1 VFAADS
7 QQALDLV
14 RQADRILIITHVSPD
29 GDAIGSLLAMGLL
42 VRQLGKEQVTLALDD
57 GVPVKFDFL
66 PGAAQVVTTVDG
78 SYDLILILDCSD
90 DRRGGQVLRDGR
102 RQDVPVINIDHHVTN
117 TSFATVNLVRLDAA
131 ATTQIIF
138 WLAQAWRLDVDQS
151 VALCLLTGLVTDTLC
166 FRTANVTPKVMEDA
180 AALMAAGADLIMVTR
195 QTVNRKSYDAI
206 RYWGEMLDTL
216 NLEDRIIWAV
226 ASPAMRKRAGYES
239 NGDASLVTF
248 LATAWEADIAFTL
261 AETDKGDVEVS
272 LRAKPGFDV
281 SDVALELGGGGHPAA
296 AGATI
301 DGPLTVAKERVL
313 ARVKA
318 AHRDQIQDPGDGV

>member
-1 VFAADS
+1 VFAVDS
-7 QQALDLV
+7 QRALDLI
-14 RQADRILIITHVSPD
+14 RQANRILITTHVSPD

-42 VRQLGKEQVTLALDD
+42 VRQLGKEHITLALDD
-57 GVPVKFDFL
+57 GVPAKFDFL
-66 PGAAQVVTTVDG
+66 PGAAQVVRAVDG
-78 SYDLILILDCSD
+78 PYDLILILDCSD
-90 DRRGGQVLRDGR
+90 DRRGGQVLRDAR
-102 RQDVPVINIDHHVTN
+102 REGVPVINIDHHITN

-131 ATTQIIF
+131 ATTQVIF
-138 WLAQAWRLDVDQS
+138 WLAQAWELDVDQP

-180 AALMAAGADLIMVTR
+180 AALMEAGADLSMVTR

-206 RYWGEMLDTL
+206 RYWGEMLDTV
-216 NLEDRIIWAV
+216 NLEERIIWAI
-226 ASPAMRKRAGYES
+226 ASPAMRQRAGYES

-261 AETDKGDVEVS
+261 AETDNGEVEVS

-281 SDVALELGGGGHPAA
+281 SGVALELGGGGHPAA

-301 DGPLTVAKERVL
+301 NGPLAEAKDRVL
-313 ARVKA
+313 ARVKRSR
-318 AHRDQIQDPGDGV
+318 RDQIREPGDGA